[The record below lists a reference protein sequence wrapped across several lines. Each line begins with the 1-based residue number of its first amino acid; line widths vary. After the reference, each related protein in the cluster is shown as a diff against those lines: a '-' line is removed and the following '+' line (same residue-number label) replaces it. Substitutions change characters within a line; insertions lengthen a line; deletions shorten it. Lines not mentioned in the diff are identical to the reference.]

1 MEPPKRLSLLHI
13 LLLTLFGL
21 LSLLMFGAA
30 LFAWRLR
37 CEGFG
42 CLGVGI
48 VWMAWAVLALVC
60 LVLGLSVQ
68 GALKTRLPT
77 GAQRLLRLTLWAEGV
92 LAAGLLIYAVF
103 QRH

>member
-48 VWMAWAVLALVC
+48 VWMTWAVLALVC

-68 GALKTRLPT
+68 GALKTSLPA
-77 GAQRLLRLTLWAEGV
+77 GAQGLLRLTLWAEGV